1 MAYWKIALGVI
12 VIVGLA
18 AAAFFFF
25 VSPPRQLDLIDG
37 MMGSEGDSARVAE
50 GVRFG
55 DQPRQ
60 QLDVWA
66 PANAQGKKLPVLI
79 FYYGGSWR
87 WGSRSHYGFVGRAFA
102 ARGYVVVIPDYR
114 LVPQVHFPTFLED
127 SAAATAWAQANAAR
141 LGGDPR
147 QIYLIGHSAGAYN
160 AAMIAL
166 DARYLRAAGGDPA
179 NISGVI
185 GLAGPYDFLPFDPG
199 AAQNAFGQAPEPAQT
214 QPINFVRADAPPMLL
229 LHGAEDK
236 VVRIRNSTSLGEKLN
251 AIGAKAD
258 VKIYSGADHP
268 DLVLALSKPLRKR
281 APVLADIN
289 AFIAAQTPPRP

>member
-87 WGSRSHYGFVGRAFA
+87 WARA
-102 ARGYVVVIPDYR
+102 VIM
-114 LVPQVHFPTFLED
+114 V
-127 SAAATAWAQANAAR
+127 SWAGP
-141 LGGDPR
+141 L
-147 QIYLIGHSAGAYN
+147 
-160 AAMIAL
+160 
-166 DARYLRAAGGDPA
+166 LRAAM
-179 NISGVI
+179 SSS
-185 GLAGPYDFLPFDPG
+185 F
-199 AAQNAFGQAPEPAQT
+199 
-214 QPINFVRADAPPMLL
+214 PITGWCRRCASPPSCRTVRSP
-229 LHGAEDK
+229 
-236 VVRIRNSTSLGEKLN
+236 
-251 AIGAKAD
+251 
-258 VKIYSGADHP
+258 
-268 DLVLALSKPLRKR
+268 
-281 APVLADIN
+281 
-289 AFIAAQTPPRP
+289 